1 MNNSMKIKQL
11 FSKIPQEIISL
22 EEVKEYLKI
31 DFSEQDKFISNTIKA
46 TREYAEKF
54 LSTHLVKKEFF
65 QMHLGQNLQTI
76 TLTQNPVLEIKSLT
90 IVNGERESIKVN
102 QKDYDFDHFN
112 KISISKLATLY
123 NLVEVNYVVGY
134 EDPDLIPMPLKTGML
149 IHIASIYDRGDL
161 GEAIPQS
168 TLNLY
173 QPYRRP
179 HL

>member
-1 MNNSMKIKQL
+1 MNNSMKIKQI
-11 FSKIPQEIISL
+11 FSKTPQEIILL

-31 DFSEQDKFISNTIKA
+31 DFSEQDQFISNTIRA
-46 TREYAEKF
+46 VREYAEKF
-54 LSTHLVKKEFF
+54 LSLHLVKKEFF

-76 TLTQNPVLEIKSLT
+76 ALMHKPVLEIKSLS
-90 IVNGERESIKVN
+90 IVNGEREVIKIN
-102 QKDYDFDHFN
+102 QKEYYFDQFN

-123 NLVEVNYVVGY
+123 NLIQVNYIVGY
-134 EDPDLIPMPLKTGML
+134 EDPDLIPMPIKTGML
-149 IHIASIYDRGDL
+149 MHIASIYDRGDL